1 VKEKFLRS
9 THLYCHYGVFF
20 CFLLLFLGSVE
31 LGFFFFF
38 FPSCKCNGREN
49 DDDGGGIVKNLFYP
63 FSSSGFIYFFLI

>member
-1 VKEKFLRS
+1 MVCFF
-9 THLYCHYGVFF
+9 VFF
-20 CFLLLFLGSVE
+20 CFFWGRWNWD
-31 LGFFFFF
+31 FFFF